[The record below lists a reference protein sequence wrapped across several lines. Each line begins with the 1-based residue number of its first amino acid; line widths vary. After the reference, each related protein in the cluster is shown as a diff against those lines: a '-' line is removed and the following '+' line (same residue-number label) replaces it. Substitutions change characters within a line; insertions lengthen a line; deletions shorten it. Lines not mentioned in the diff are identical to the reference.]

1 MSNRETNAMP
11 PKRPRRRSSINGPRN
26 VLRVEGG
33 DPNYVYRVVNNVG
46 DRVAAMEDLGYEVS
60 TENLRVGDRRAG
72 KPGQTGSAVEVS
84 VGQGTKAVVMRIH
97 KDYYNEDQKAKQAEV
112 KESEDAMHRQS
123 RRESSDYG
131 TIKVSDKE

>member
-1 MSNRETNAMP
+1 MATRETAVGR
-11 PKRPRRRSSINGPRN
+11 RPRRRSPINGPRN

-84 VGQGTKAVVMRIH
+84 VGQGVKAVVMRIH
-97 KDYYNEDQKAKQAEV
+97 KDYYKEDQDAKLAEV
-112 KESEDAMHRQS
+112 KALEDAMHGRNK
-123 RRESSDYG
+123 REASDYG
-131 TIKVSDKE
+131 TVRVTDKSD